1 MPRTAKAKQQLPTSP
16 SPVAITAASGGIQDF
31 HCHFDRALTCSDEFF
46 AHKKRSVASY
56 IRAPLVL
63 KQDAIGD
70 LHLGLAYTEASL
82 IERMSCIVEANIAAG
97 VTMLNGIA
105 DTSPDIDG
113 RAVRAALQVK
123 KKYKDQIT
131 VNVGGYPIFGFKT
144 LGSDRQQHLE
154 EMAPSVDFLLGLPE
168 RDDRNEPGNNVHFEG
183 HLGILFDMALRHRI
197 KHVQVHVDQTGR
209 EDERGTERLVEAVRY
224 CLATVPKDKRPKVWA
239 VHMISPSF
247 YEEERF
253 WALVRSMKMLDIG
266 AICCPHAA
274 LSMRQIRSH
283 RGPMRNSIMRGLEL
297 IASGIDVRFGTD
309 NIVDILMPAPTA
321 LTVLR
326 EAGDEHS
333 TVQSAWR
340 FYEQDVYD
348 KLLRGERLTDVD
360 RYNVG
365 ETLKADYAAAGWNGQ
380 RPWLE
385 IEKIKS

>member
-1 MPRTAKAKQQLPTSP
+1 VTP
-16 SPVAITAASGGIQDF
+16 GYQDW

-70 LHLGLAYTEASL
+70 LHLGHAYSEQSL
-82 IERMSCIVEANIAAG
+82 VERMSRIVEANIAAG
-97 VTMLNGIA
+97 ITFLNGIA

-113 RAVRAALQVK
+113 RAVRAALIVK
-123 KKYKDQIT
+123 KKYKDKIL

-144 LGSDRQQHLE
+144 LGSDRQLHLE
-154 EMAPSVDFLLGLPE
+154 EMAPQVDFLLGLPE

-183 HLGILFDMALRHRI
+183 HLGILLDMALRHKI

-224 CLATVPKDKRPKVWA
+224 IFATVPKEKRPKIWA
-239 VHMISPSF
+239 VHMISPSS
-247 YEEERF
+247 YNEERF
-253 WALVRSMKMLDIG
+253 WTLVRNLKSLNIG
-266 AICCPHAA
+266 VIICPHAA
-274 LSMRQIRSH
+274 LSMRQNRSLDV
-283 RGPMRNSIMRGLEL
+283 PMHNSIARGLEL
-297 IASGIDVRFGTD
+297 IASGLDVRLGTD
-309 NIVDILMPAPTA
+309 NIIDILMPAPTA

-326 EAGDEHS
+326 EAGEEHA
-333 TVQSAWR
+333 TAQTAWR

-365 ETLKADYAAAGWNGQ
+365 ETLKGDYAIAGWNGQ